1 MILISFS
8 TILDFSARVTLQYL
22 VLIFMMARLL
32 IIISVD
38 IFFDTKS
45 EDGWLAKQIKDS
57 ESLISCFTNTIVFAC
72 L

>member
-45 EDGWLAKQIKDS
+45 EDG
-57 ESLISCFTNTIVFAC
+57 
-72 L
+72 